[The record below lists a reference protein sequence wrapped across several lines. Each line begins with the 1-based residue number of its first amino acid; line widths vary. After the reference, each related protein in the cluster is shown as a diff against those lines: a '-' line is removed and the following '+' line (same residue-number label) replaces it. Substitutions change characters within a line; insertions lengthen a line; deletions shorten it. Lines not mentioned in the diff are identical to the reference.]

1 MPNIL
6 AISAPVI
13 LGEKYRRYR
22 RDNRFSP
29 NFLPTFSQLFL
40 NLSFKKVM
48 ASLASKSSHSKSF
61 ILCISSSF
69 VMLVY
74 DIFAKV
80 LFYIECSKYILFIFR
95 SVLFKDKK
103 REKIISLLVL
113 DKYFKLLQ

>member
-1 MPNIL
+1 MSLSFSHLILLSIVVVLMSNIF

-13 LGEKYRRYR
+13 LDEKYRRYR

-29 NFLPTFSQLFL
+29 

-61 ILCISSSF
+61 DGYVSSSF

-95 SVLFKDKK
+95 SVLFQVTPVTCFV
-103 REKIISLLVL
+103 SL
-113 DKYFKLLQ
+113 KCPK